1 MGFLVYFLSCTKGV
15 TKPEDAVLSVILF
28 IPLLLYFC
36 YT

>member
-1 MGFLVYFLSCTKGV
+1 MGFLVYFLSCTKEV
-15 TKPEDAVLSVILF
+15 TKTEDAAPSVILF